1 MQGRGRP
8 AWYER
13 RVLRRATPEG
23 GTPEPSGGPDIN
35 LETVSPVA
43 RILIAVIATWV
54 AMVAIP
60 GALPWSGGGDA
71 ERAIAIGAAIT
82 TIIALIC
89 AAATWLD
96 PGQTGREAGWIGL
109 WAALFGLGLAA
120 LQVVNILLI
129 PEGAVQGAALGA
141 GLLVL
146 LLFAFLLSWRRRAV
160 LGGDGEGKI
169 SNLPLLGSVV
179 ALVLIG
185 GFLVLTGELF
195 GRVSGSSAEEWIRY
209 NDLRASIEA
218 LGFAAAGALLGT
230 VVQRQATDREAR
242 RADENSEAAGANLAL
257 ATTAFDMLAEV
268 RSALPAARMDTE
280 DAARLAAQIEG
291 VLPLRD
297 HLRLP
302 R

>member
-13 RVLRRATPEG
+13 RVLRRVAADGDAPQPPAG
-23 GTPEPSGGPDIN
+23 GDLTLDQ
-35 LETVSPVA
+35 VSPVA

-54 AMVAIP
+54 AMISIP
-60 GALPWSGGGDA
+60 GALPWSGGQDA
-71 ERAIAIGAAIT
+71 DRAIAIGAAIT

-146 LLFAFLLSWRRRAV
+146 IAFAFLLAWRRRAV

-169 SNLPLLGSVV
+169 SNLPFLGSVV
-179 ALVLIG
+179 ALALIG
-185 GFLVLTGELF
+185 AFLVLTGELF
-195 GRVSGSSAEEWIRY
+195 GRISGSTAEEWIRY
-209 NDLRASIEA
+209 SDLRGSIEA
-218 LGFAAAGALLGT
+218 LAFAAAGALLGT
-230 VVQRQATDREAR
+230 TIQRSATDREAR
-242 RADENSEAAGANLAL
+242 RADENAEAAGANLAL
-257 ATTAFDMLAEV
+257 GTTAFDMLQET
-268 RSALPAARMDTE
+268 RTTLPAARMDTE
-280 DAARLAAQIEG
+280 AAARLSAQIEG

>member
-82 TIIALIC
+82 AIIALIC

-218 LGFAAAGALLGT
+218 LAFAAAGALLGT

>member
-13 RVLRRATPEG
+13 RVLRRAAADGDSSPPG
-23 GTPEPSGGPDIN
+23 GAEFGLDQ
-35 LETVSPVA
+35 VSPVA

-54 AMVAIP
+54 AMVSIP
-60 GALPWSGGGDA
+60 GALPWSGGNDA
-71 ERAIAIGAAIT
+71 DRAIAIGAAIT
-82 TIIALIC
+82 SIIALIC

-146 LLFAFLLSWRRRAV
+146 LAFAFLLAWRRRAV
-160 LGGDGEGKI
+160 LGGEGEGKI
-169 SNLPLLGSVV
+169 SNLPLVGSVV
-179 ALVLIG
+179 GLALIG
-185 GFLVLTGELF
+185 AFLVLTGELF
-195 GRVSGSSAEEWIRY
+195 GRVPGSTAEEWIRY
-209 NDLRASIEA
+209 SDLRGSIEA
-218 LGFAAAGALLGT
+218 LAFAAAGALLGT
-230 VVQRQATDREAR
+230 VIQRSATDREAR

-257 ATTAFDMLAEV
+257 ATTAFDMLQET
-268 RSALPAARMDTE
+268 RTALPAARMDTE
-280 DAARLAAQIEG
+280 AAARLSAQIEG